1 MTDINNASL
10 AYSIHMLRML
20 LSMKLIT
27 QEEYDRI
34 AAISKAHYESEI
46 YCV

>member
-1 MTDINNASL
+1 MTDINNASFV
-10 AYSIHMLRML
+10 YSMNMLRML

-27 QEEYDRI
+27 QEEYDSI
-34 AAISKAHYESEI
+34 AAISKAHYESVI